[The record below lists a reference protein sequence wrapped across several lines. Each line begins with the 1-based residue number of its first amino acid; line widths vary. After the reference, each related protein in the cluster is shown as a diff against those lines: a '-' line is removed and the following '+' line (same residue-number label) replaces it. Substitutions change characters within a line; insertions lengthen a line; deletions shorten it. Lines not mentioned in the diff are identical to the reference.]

1 MWLFTNLVLQELQV
15 HENSLEFLSPE
26 YRQILEESDNL
37 KNEYKRQPCHL
48 ERLYGNLLSLLELVW

>member
-48 ERLYGNLLSLLELVW
+48 ERLYGN